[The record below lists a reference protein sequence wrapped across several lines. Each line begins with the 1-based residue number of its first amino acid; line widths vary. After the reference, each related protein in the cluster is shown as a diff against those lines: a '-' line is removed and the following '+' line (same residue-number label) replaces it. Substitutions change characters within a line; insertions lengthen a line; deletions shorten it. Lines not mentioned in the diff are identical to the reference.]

1 MDALRGSELE
11 KEGGGHQRR
20 RLALRMGNL
29 GEDKKNLG
37 LDSCPLHKKNIKNPC
52 FVELYYCAIGL
63 KKRIILSKRDYYVVV
78 NIFIIF

>member
-11 KEGGGHQRR
+11 KQGGGHQQR

-37 LDSCPLHKKNIKNPC
+37 LDSCPLHKKI
-52 FVELYYCAIGL
+52 
-63 KKRIILSKRDYYVVV
+63 
-78 NIFIIF
+78 